1 MGLLL
6 SLWVMKF
13 DYLIIGQGLAGTLLV
28 HALNK
33 QGKSCMVL
41 DNPEQPKASEVA
53 AGVMN
58 PVVFRRLTKSWL
70 IDELYPQLLNTY
82 EELEQK
88 FGTRLFYP
96 LQIKKVLGKGED
108 EFWRKKVNSNKLQNY
123 LLENPEQISSPY
135 IHAPFGVGTVSQ
147 SGRVDLKQLIES
159 MGQQLQKQNRIRF
172 EKVDWEK
179 LILQEDRV
187 IYQDLEAQKV
197 IFCEGHAVSQNPFF
211 KNLQFKHTKGEVL
224 RIKTATYN
232 ENFILNK
239 AMFLMPEGE
248 HFFRLGATY
257 DWDDLTTTPNEQAKI
272 ELREKLNRLFS
283 DPYEVVDHRA
293 GIRPTTHDR
302 RPVLGLHPKFPQVG
316 IFNGLG
322 SKGTM
327 LGPYFARQFAR
338 YLCEK
343 DQTLHP
349 EVHINRYF

>member
-1 MGLLL
+1 
-6 SLWVMKF
+6 MKF

-28 HALNK
+28 HALRK
-33 QGKSCMVL
+33 RGKSCMVL

-53 AGVMN
+53 AGVIN

-70 IDELYPQLLNTY
+70 IDELYLQLLSTY
-82 EELEQK
+82 AELEHE

-96 LQIKKVLGKGED
+96 LQIKKVLGKGEN
-108 EFWRKKVNSNKLQNY
+108 EFWRKKVADDKLQNY
-123 LLENPEQISSPY
+123 LLQEPEPISSPY
-135 IHAPFGVGTVSQ
+135 IEAPFGVGTVIQ
-147 SGRVDLKQLIES
+147 SGRVDLSQLIES
-159 MGQQLQKQNRIRF
+159 MRQQLQSENCIRF
-172 EKVDWEK
+172 EKVAWNK
-179 LILQEDRV
+179 LTLQENRV

-211 KNLQFKHTKGEVL
+211 KNLQFKHTKGEML
-224 RIKTATYN
+224 RIKTTTYN

-248 HFFRLGATY
+248 QYYRLGATY
-257 DWDDLTTTPNEQAKI
+257 DWNDLSTTPQEHARI
-272 ELREKLNRLFS
+272 ELTEKLSTFFTGT
-283 DPYEVVDHRA
+283 YEVVDHQA

-302 RPVLGLHPKFPQVG
+302 RPVLGLHPHFPQLG

-338 YLCEK
+338 FLCDE
-343 DQTLHP
+343 DQAIQP
-349 EVHINRYF
+349 EVNINRYFPERK